1 MNIDATVVT
10 YIIIICIVIY
20 ILLYVFTVIT
30 DTAYESLNINAKVAV
45 DKSYNNT
52 YINSREDDDDYRKPS
67 KWSPKVIRLSP
78 PYPTFFSNFNGLVDG
93 EPDESYLDAWE
104 LKYWKERKDLEA
116 SLSKGVE
123 NEKE

>member
-10 YIIIICIVIY
+10 YIIIICLVIY
-20 ILLYVFTVIT
+20 TLLYVFTVIT
-30 DTAYESLNINAKVAV
+30 DTACEALNINAKVAV

-52 YINSREDDDDYRKPS
+52 YINREEDDDDYRKPN